1 MSEKQHLTTNE
12 AASYLRTGD
21 PDAGLGCE
29 RTLSRWRRQG
39 KGPAY
44 VRLPGRIVYRKQDL
58 DAWIAACRVVPVRE
72 RGGVQ

>member
-1 MSEKQHLTTNE
+1 MSEKQHLTPNE

-39 KGPAY
+39 TGPAY
-44 VRLPGRIVYRKQDL
+44 IRLPGRIVYRKQDL
-58 DAWIAACRVVPVRE
+58 DAWISARRVEPVRE
-72 RGGVQ
+72 RGGVE